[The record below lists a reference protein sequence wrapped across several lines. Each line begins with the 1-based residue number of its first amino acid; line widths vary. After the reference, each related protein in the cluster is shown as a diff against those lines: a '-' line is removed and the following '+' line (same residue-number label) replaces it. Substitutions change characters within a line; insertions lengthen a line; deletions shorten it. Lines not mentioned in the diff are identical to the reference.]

1 MTLLNS
7 SHGSAHDAQKLRT
20 ETRFKS
26 ADSSSLKCS
35 GDVTSTKLVDAI
47 VYSLMQ

>member
-20 ETRFKS
+20 ETLFKS
-26 ADSSSLKCS
+26 ADSNSLKCS
-35 GDVTSTKLVDAI
+35 GDVTSTRLVDAI
-47 VYSLMQ
+47 VYGLMQ